1 MFQITGEAFL
11 LRMRMKGDQ
20 VAIEGVEM
28 FDLDKVD
35 DYLNIA
41 YPNNAEKRK
50 KLKKYLYLSF
60 LNQM

>member
-20 VAIEGVEM
+20 VVIEGVEM